1 MPKLPKF
8 PKKPKDL
15 PGEGDAPFNPTQAS
29 LDIKRRL
36 GYKPQTQMKKGG
48 RVRDMFKEQYD

>member
-1 MPKLPKF
+1 MPKPPKF
-8 PKKPKDL
+8 PKPPVL
-15 PGEGDAPFNPTQAS
+15 PGEGDAQLNPVQAS